1 MADVRRRWGDTM
13 LVSCRVKLKCLEWL
27 GHLARMSDT
36 RLPKCVFFGWLPQP
50 RPRCGPRKRW
60 KDVIKKDL
68 VNIVS
73 EDNWYETAR
82 SRTVWR
88 SKCID
93 SVKDEVMCVH
103 RPPVNQ
109 LVLCEVCNRTFSC
122 ERRKPI
128 SEQKG
133 AVQCPRCFKW
143 FKSMGGRAIHICVPR
158 H

>member
-1 MADVRRRWGDTM
+1 M
-13 LVSCRVKLKCLEWL
+13 
-27 GHLARMSDT
+27 
-36 RLPKCVFFGWLPQP
+36 
-50 RPRCGPRKRW
+50 
-60 KDVIKKDL
+60 IKKDL
-68 VNIVS
+68 VNIVR

-109 LVLCEVCNRTFSC
+109 LVLCEVCNRTFSRESDKKRHKC
-122 ERRKPI
+122 VDERRKPI

-143 FKSMGGRAIHICVPR
+143 LKNMGGRAVHTCVPR
-158 H
+158 R